1 MVYYP
6 KEELKE
12 LRSLL
17 KLRGMQEQILTHTGI
32 AKSTISRISKR
43 GIGTKEKVDSLRRFV
58 IEFYKLQNNGFGI
71 ELAEQAISRN

>member
-32 AKSTISRISKR
+32 AKSTISRIAKR
-43 GIGTKEKVDSLRRFV
+43 GAGTMEKVDKLRRFV
-58 IEFYKLQNNGFGI
+58 VAFNEWQCFD
-71 ELAEQAISRN
+71 LAVEKMEERV